1 MEREGEEE
9 EEEVEGGVMVQPRA
23 STERTV
29 SWAESLDGGRWWR
42 RECEAEREVGES
54 V

>member
-9 EEEVEGGVMVQPRA
+9 EEEEAEGGAMVQPRA

-29 SWAESLDGGRWWR
+29 SWAESLDGGRW
-42 RECEAEREVGES
+42 EGGGSGEEM
-54 V
+54 